1 MMPTTSLPSAV
12 LATLLGQGTRQ
23 IALDTPLRDANLI
36 VERFT
41 AIEAV
46 SRPFAIEIDCLSPS
60 AHLDT
65 VELARQ
71 EITLRLML
79 ADGRYRAWHGFVVD
93 CAAMGGDGGLARYR
107 LTVAPWLER
116 LRGRVD
122 CYVYQDKTAQEIVE
136 EVFRDYP
143 AANFQFSVSQPLR
156 RRSICAQYRESDF
169 DFVQRLLAEE
179 GLSYRFEHLQG
190 EDDKPEGSQARH
202 RLVLFD
208 NDAERP
214 PCPQANIRFHRA
226 DMTEESDTMTVWS
239 TRHSVGSNAVTVSSW
254 DYKTL
259 TAASAQANATSV
271 PGEWPTLESFDA
283 QGPYRYPD
291 AATADR
297 AAQLRMQAE
306 ESGFVRFDGAG
317 TVRQLGA
324 GQRFA
329 LTEHFAADGDEFV
342 ALSVRHEAANNLGT
356 DVARLL
362 GTTEVE
368 AGGYRNTLEA
378 VRADAPIVPRF
389 RAKPTAP
396 EGQTAIV
403 IAEGETPLHTDRD
416 HRVRVRF
423 PWLRAPAPADQSGHG
438 GQAAAFTDPGSD
450 DLTQVTAWVRVAGA
464 MAGPNWGTHHLP
476 RVGTELLLTFLD
488 GDIDRPLAAMQLHNE
503 QDSPPWANDDK
514 PLASM
519 LSGWH
524 TRGLGGDGYNQ
535 WVVDDFK
542 GRLRMRLASSAAQ
555 TQLNLGYLVTQGP
568 QDAQRGPWRGTGA
581 ELRSDAWATVRAGQG
596 LLLSTTARPRATGTV
611 MNMAEAIALL
621 KGAQRTADRL
631 STAAQTQTA
640 LPLAANALFEPL
652 LTMVEPEQ
660 DGHYTDTVNG
670 QEAKQPDGKPVERFA
685 EPLLVAEAPT
695 SIAVSSQETTAV
707 YSGRHLHGTVQSDW
721 QLTAGKTI
729 AMAAAQGVS
738 LFVQRNGL
746 KAVAANGPLSVQAHA
761 GAMSILADK
770 EVVVTSSNEAVE
782 ILAKNTV
789 VLHGA
794 DSAIRLEGNA
804 ITFETPGMFEVK
816 GAGHPFSGG
825 AGKPAV
831 LPALPIDAL
840 PPGTLLLDH
849 RYHDDEGL
857 AGAEYIVKFSDG
869 TERRGVLDSQ
879 GKALLEDVPYGAAT
893 VSFGPMPG
901 TFERKDKAPNP
912 DHDPNPA
919 DTKLSELVSKYLS
932 SHDHTMNRS

>member
-71 EITLRLML
+71 EITLRLMR

-143 AANFQFSVSQPLR
+143 AANFQFTVSQPLR

-202 RLVLFD
+202 KLVVFD

-214 PCPQANIRFHRA
+214 PCPQSTIRFHRA
-226 DMTEESDTMTVWS
+226 DMTEETDTMTVWS
-239 TRHSVGSNAVTVSSW
+239 TRHSIGHNAVTVSSW

-259 TAASAQANATSV
+259 TAASAQANAAAV
-271 PGEWPTLESFDA
+271 PGEWPTLEAFHA
-283 QGPYRYPD
+283 LGPYRYPD

-342 ALSVRHEAANNLGT
+342 ALSVRHEAANNLGA
-356 DVARLL
+356 DVAKLL
-362 GTTEVE
+362 GTTDIE

-396 EGQTAIV
+396 EGQTAMV

-423 PWLRAPAPADQSGHG
+423 PWLRAPAPEDQA
-438 GQAAAFTDPGSD
+438 GQTAAFTDPDSD

-503 QDSPPWANDDK
+503 QDTPPWANDDK

-555 TQLNLGYLVTQGP
+555 TQLNLGYLVAQGP

-581 ELRSDAWATVRAGQG
+581 ELRSDAWAVVRAGQG

-611 MNMAEAIALL
+611 MNMVEAIALL

-640 LPLAANALFEPL
+640 LPLAANAVFEPL
-652 LTMVEPEQ
+652 LTLVEPEQ
-660 DGHYTDTVNG
+660 DGHYADTVNG
-670 QEAKQPDGKPVERFA
+670 QDAKQPDGKPVERFA

-695 SIAVSSQETTAV
+695 SIAVASQQTTAV

-746 KAVAANGPLSVQAHA
+746 KAVATNGPLSVQAHD
-761 GAMSILADK
+761 GAMAILADK

-825 AGKPAV
+825 AGNAAS
-831 LPALPIDAL
+831 LAALPTGA
-840 PPGTLLLDH
+840 TALDH
-849 RYHDDEGL
+849 WIEIDHRDVDGEPFEGQAYKIHFEDGQIISGKLDAAGHARHDGVPPNAVRVEYEIPSPGEDE
-857 AGAEYIVKFSDG
+857 
-869 TERRGVLDSQ
+869 
-879 GKALLEDVPYGAAT
+879 PW
-893 VSFGPMPG
+893 
-901 TFERKDKAPNP
+901 
-912 DHDPNPA
+912 DPIA
-919 DTKLSELVSKYLS
+919 KLIQASRSKLG
-932 SHDHTMNRS
+932 

>member
-12 LATLLGQGTRQ
+12 LASLLGQGTRQ
-23 IALDTPLRDANLI
+23 IALDTPLREANLI

-107 LTVAPWLER
+107 ITVAPWLER

-122 CYVYQDKTAQEIVE
+122 CYVYQDKTVQEIVE

-190 EDDKPEGSQARH
+190 EDDKPEGNQARH
-202 RLVLFD
+202 KLVVFD

-214 PCPQANIRFHRA
+214 PCPQASIRFHRA

-239 TRHSVGSNAVTVSSW
+239 TRHSIGPNAVTVSSW

-259 TAASAQANATSV
+259 TAASAQANASAV
-271 PGEWPTLESFDA
+271 PGEWPTLEAFDA
-283 QGPYRYPD
+283 HGPYRYPD

-306 ESGFVRFDGAG
+306 EGSFVRFDGAG

-329 LTEHFAADGDEFV
+329 LTEHFGGDGDEFV
-342 ALSVRHEAANNLGT
+342 ALSVRHEAANNLGA
-356 DVARLL
+356 DVAKLL
-362 GTTEVE
+362 GTTDIE

-403 IAEGETPLHTDRD
+403 IAEGGETPLHTDRD

-423 PWLRAPAPADQSGHG
+423 PWLRAPAPADQTSQA
-438 GQAAAFTDPGSD
+438 GQAGAFTDPGSD

-503 QDSPPWANDDK
+503 QDTPPWANDDK

-535 WVVDDFK
+535 WVIDDFK

-555 TQLNLGYLVTQGP
+555 TQLNVGYLVAQGP

-581 ELRSDAWATVRAGQG
+581 ELRSDAWAVVRAGHG

-611 MNMAEAIALL
+611 MGMPEAIALL

-631 STAAQTQTA
+631 STAARTQTA
-640 LPLAANALFEPL
+640 LPLTANEVFEPL

-660 DGHYTDTVNG
+660 DGHYEDTVNG
-670 QEAKQPDGKPVERFA
+670 QDAKQPDGKPVERFA

-695 SIAVSSQETTAV
+695 SIAVASQETTAV

-746 KAVAANGPLSVQAHA
+746 KAVAANGPLSVQAHG
-761 GAMSILADK
+761 GAMAILADK

-782 ILAKNTV
+782 ILAKSTV

-794 DSAIRLEGNA
+794 DSSIRLEGNA
-804 ITFETPGMFEVK
+804 IIFETPGMFEVK
-816 GAGHPFSGG
+816 GAGHPFSSG
-825 AGKPAV
+825 ASNPAP
-831 LPALPIDAL
+831 LQALPTLALGPYSGQLSLVDANGE
-840 PPGTLLLDH
+840 PIPGVPY
-849 RYHDDEGL
+849 RIVSSEG
-857 AGAEYIVKFSDG
+857 
-869 TERRGVLDSQ
+869 
-879 GKALLEDVPYGAAT
+879 ALLAEGVTDASGLSPVVT
-893 VSFGPMPG
+893 S
-901 TFERKDKAPNP
+901 DSPN
-912 DHDPNPA
+912 A
-919 DTKLSELVSKYLS
+919 VAFIGKREWTISEYPLV
-932 SHDHTMNRS
+932 TEGCGC

>member
-23 IALDTPLRDANLI
+23 IALDTPLREANLI

-41 AIEAV
+41 AMEAV

-122 CYVYQDKTAQEIVE
+122 CYVYQDKTAQEIIE

-143 AANFQFSVSQPLR
+143 AANFQFTVSQPLR

-202 RLVLFD
+202 RLVVFD

-214 PCPQANIRFHRA
+214 PCPQASIRFHRA
-226 DMTEESDTMTVWS
+226 DMTEETDTMTVWS
-239 TRHSVGSNAVTVSSW
+239 TRHSIGPNAVTVSSW

-259 TAASAQANATSV
+259 TAPSAQANAAAV

-283 QGPYRYPD
+283 LGPYRYPD

-306 ESGFVRFDGAG
+306 ESCFVRFDGAG

-324 GQRFA
+324 GQRFT
-329 LTEHFAADGDEFV
+329 LTEHFAGDGDEFV
-342 ALSVRHEAANNLGT
+342 ALSVRHEAANNLGA
-356 DVARLL
+356 DVAKLL

-423 PWLRAPAPADQSGHG
+423 PWLRAPAPADQA
-438 GQAAAFTDPGSD
+438 GQSASFTDPGSD

-503 QDSPPWANDDK
+503 QDTPPWANDDK
-514 PLASM
+514 PLAAM

-555 TQLNLGYLVTQGP
+555 TQLNLGYLVAQGP

-581 ELRSDAWATVRAGQG
+581 ELRSDAWAVVRAGQG

-611 MNMAEAIALL
+611 MGMAEAIALL
-621 KGAQRTADRL
+621 KGAQRTAERL
-631 STAAQTQTA
+631 STAARTQTA
-640 LPLAANALFEPL
+640 LPLAANEVFEPL
-652 LTMVEPEQ
+652 MTMVEPEQ
-660 DGHYTDTVNG
+660 DGRYEDTVNG
-670 QEAKQPDGKPVERFA
+670 QDAKQPDGKPVERFA

-794 DSAIRLEGNA
+794 DSSIRLEGNA
-804 ITFETPGMFEVK
+804 ITFETPGVFEVK
-816 GAGHPFSGG
+816 GAGHRFSGG

-831 LPALPIDAL
+831 LPALPIEAL

-857 AGAEYIVKFSDG
+857 AGAEYLVKFSDG

-879 GKALLEDVPYGAAT
+879 GKALLEEVPYGPAT

-901 TFERKDKAPNP
+901 AFERKDKVPNP

-919 DTKLSELVSKYLS
+919 DTKLSQLVSKYLS
-932 SHDHTMNRS
+932 SHDHSMNRS

>member
-93 CAAMGGDGGLARYR
+93 CASMGGDGGLARYR

-122 CYVYQDKTAQEIVE
+122 CYVYQDKSAQEIVE

-202 RLVLFD
+202 RLVVFD

-214 PCPQANIRFHRA
+214 PCPQSHIRFHRA

-239 TRHSVGSNAVTVSSW
+239 TRHSIGPNAVTVSSW

-259 TAASAQANATSV
+259 TAASAQANAASV
-271 PGEWPTLESFDA
+271 LGEWPTLEAFDA

-291 AATADR
+291 AATANR

-306 ESGFVRFDGAG
+306 EGAFVRFDGAG

-342 ALSVRHEAANNLGT
+342 ALSVRHEAANNLGA
-356 DVARLL
+356 DVAKLL

-423 PWLRAPAPADQSGHG
+423 PWLRAPAPADQTAPA
-438 GQAAAFTDPGSD
+438 GQVAAFTDPGSD

-503 QDSPPWANDDK
+503 QDTPPWANDDK

-555 TQLNLGYLVTQGP
+555 TQLNLGYLVAQGP

-581 ELRSDAWATVRAGQG
+581 ELRSDAWAVVRAGQG

-660 DGHYTDTVNG
+660 DGHYADTVNG
-670 QEAKQPDGKPVERFA
+670 QDARQPDGKPVERFA
-685 EPLLVAEAPT
+685 EPLLVAETPT
-695 SIAVSSQETTAV
+695 SIAVASQETTAV

-721 QLTAGKTI
+721 QMTAGKTI

-746 KAVAANGPLSVQAHA
+746 KAVAANGPLSVQAHG

-816 GAGHPFSGG
+816 GAGHPFTGG
-825 AGKPAV
+825 DKRYLS
-831 LPALPIDAL
+831 LPALPGGLVSGPYGRRFQLRDASNGMLL
-840 PPGTLLLDH
+840 PEIPYFLELRDGTFAYGRSDKDGYTDLMVSS
-849 RYHDDEGL
+849 DDE
-857 AGAEYIVKFSDG
+857 IV
-869 TERRGVLDSQ
+869 Q
-879 GKALLEDVPYGAAT
+879 CHWGKEA
-893 VSFGPMPG
+893 
-901 TFERKDKAPNP
+901 RKRIAKIA
-912 DHDPNPA
+912 
-919 DTKLSELVSKYLS
+919 
-932 SHDHTMNRS
+932 